1 MGTIACMHALTTDGR
16 WVPVR
21 SDAIGELAGGGSGGG
36 GAGAIPASSPTIV
49 EPWSYAGP
57 LGGITDTAD
66 DVLIAAAGAGR
77 ANYLTSIQISNTH
90 ASVDT
95 EVVIKDGSTIIWRR
109 ELKALGVGAADI
121 VFERPLIS
129 SNNTALNV
137 ACVTSGSKTY
147 VNAQGYRE
155 ASIDTIRAQQT
166 SDLELFDGLGNQMV
180 DGAGNLLRVPIYS

>member
-1 MGTIACMHALTTDGR
+1 MSNVHLHAMDAAGK

-36 GAGAIPASSPTIV
+36 AGAIPASSPTIIQ
-49 EPWSYAGP
+49 PWVYAGP
-57 LGGITDTAD
+57 SGGITDTSD
-66 DVLIAAAGAGR
+66 DVIIAAAGVGK
-77 ANYLTSIQISNTH
+77 ANYLTSAQIINTH

-95 EVVIKDGSTIIWRR
+95 EVVIKDGSTVIWRR
-109 ELKALGVGAADI
+109 EFKALGVGAADI

-137 ACVTSGSKTY
+137 AAVTTGAKVY

-155 ASIDTIRAQQT
+155 ASIEVIQAQQT
-166 SDLELFDGLGNQMV
+166 SEIELFDALGNQMV
-180 DGAGNLLRVPIYS
+180 DGSGNLLTVPAY